1 MGQKDKDGILYGLGR
16 KFVHED
22 EHGILMHGL
31 GRWLVYSRPRAWI
44 GQRFELPQL
53 LKGVELP
60 RNARCLDLATGLGWA
75 TAGIARVAPPA
86 TIVSVDYD
94 FEVLPLT
101 RKYLNSQGAA
111 SNATLCRADGKRLP
125 VRDRSFDL
133 VVCLYGLHHF
143 RGYLEALKEIA
154 RVLKPSGAFALI
166 DPVRSKDKRSG
177 PIGFEILTRAQ
188 MMQLLDQ
195 AGFEVISSRVSFGAA
210 RVVTRNRTG
219 HEQSHQWN
227 SEPGVVASSA

>member
-1 MGQKDKDGILYGLGR
+1 MSLLDALMKKDQ
-16 KFVHED
+16 
-22 EHGILMHGL
+22 HGILMHGL

-44 GQRFELPQL
+44 GQRLELPQL

-60 RNARCLDLATGLGWA
+60 AHARCLDLATGLGWA
-75 TAGIARVAPPA
+75 TAGIARVAPSA
-86 TIVSVDYD
+86 TIMSVDYD
-94 FEVLPLT
+94 FEVLP
-101 RKYLNSQGAA
+101 RAREYLNSQGSA

-125 VRDRSFDL
+125 FRNRSFDL

-166 DPVRSKDKRSG
+166 DPVRSKDKPPEG
-177 PIGFEILTRAQ
+177 HGGMEVLTRSQ
-188 MMQLLDQ
+188 LMRLLDQ

-210 RVVTRNRTG
+210 RVVTRNKIG
-219 HEQSHQWN
+219 HELF
-227 SEPGVVASSA
+227 A